1 MPIIHVHLIEGR
13 SIEQKRAMVEKVT
26 EAVCDTINTKPADVK
41 IIMHDMAKHDYAT
54 AGILKS
60 DEQDKAHS

>member
-13 SIEQKRAMVEKVT
+13 TIDQKRALVKEVT
-26 EAVCDTINTKPADVK
+26 DAVCKTVNVTPEHVK

-54 AGILKS
+54 AGVLKS
-60 DEQDKAHS
+60 DEQK

>member
-13 SIEQKRAMVEKVT
+13 SIDQKRALVEKVT
-26 EAVCDTINTKPADVK
+26 AAVCDSVNVTPDHVK

-54 AGILKS
+54 AGVLKI
-60 DEQDKAHS
+60 DEQK

>member
-26 EAVCDTINTKPADVK
+26 QAVCETVNVPPEHVK

-54 AGILKS
+54 AGVLKS
-60 DEQDKAHS
+60 DEQK